1 MNNFLA
7 ILEFCSFY
15 IEYKNAKFAGINF
28 RGQTN
33 VKYFMQ
39 TQLFQFCKD
48 TAKVFFPSLV
58 KNNY

>member
-7 ILEFCSFY
+7 ILEFCAFKM
-15 IEYKNAKFAGINF
+15 EYKIAKYMEINF

-39 TQLFQFCKD
+39 KQLLRFCKD
-48 TAKVFFPSLV
+48 TAFFPFPS
-58 KNNY
+58 